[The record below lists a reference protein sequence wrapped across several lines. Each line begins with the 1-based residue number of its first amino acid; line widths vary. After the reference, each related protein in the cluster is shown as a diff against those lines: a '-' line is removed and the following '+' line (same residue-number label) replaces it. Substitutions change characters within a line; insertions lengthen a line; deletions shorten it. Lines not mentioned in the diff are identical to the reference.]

1 MYYDRGSGLIVF
13 DRKNAGVA
21 LHGREADVDRRVCAV
36 GRRERIAFDLFL
48 DVSSLE
54 VFIDGGRHTMTG
66 NVYPDPETALGV
78 RFFAEGG
85 RAVFADVEKYDI
97 V

>member
-1 MYYDRGSGLIVF
+1 M
-13 DRKNAGVA
+13 
-21 LHGREADVDRRVCAV
+21 
-36 GRRERIAFDLFL
+36 
-48 DVSSLE
+48 SSLE

-85 RAVFADVEKYDI
+85 SAVFADVEKYDI